1 MGKQG
6 ELNGM
11 ARPTNPE
18 ASSYTVRI
26 PREMVP
32 FIHARS
38 QELGLSQA
46 VYVQSL
52 INSDRVNRRKPA
64 LIYPS
69 GYSGPAME
77 MRVAE
82 APPPHLRSGK

>member
-1 MGKQG
+1 
-6 ELNGM
+6 M

-26 PREMVP
+26 PRELVP

-38 QELGLSQA
+38 TELGLSQA

-69 GYSGPAME
+69 DYSGPALE
-77 MRVAE
+77 LRVAE
-82 APPPHLRSGK
+82 TPPPHLRSGK

>member
-38 QELGLSQA
+38 KELGLSQA

-69 GYSGPAME
+69 DYSGPAME

-82 APPPHLRSGK
+82 APLPHLRSGK